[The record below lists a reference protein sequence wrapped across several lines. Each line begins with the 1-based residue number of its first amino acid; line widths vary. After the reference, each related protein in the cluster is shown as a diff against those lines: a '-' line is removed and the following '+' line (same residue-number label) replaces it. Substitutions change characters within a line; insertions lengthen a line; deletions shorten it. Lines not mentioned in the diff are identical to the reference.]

1 MNSPITFGILRE
13 TLPRER
19 RVALTPDGAERL
31 IAAGHTVILETGA
44 GAAAG
49 FEDDEYRAMG
59 ATIAL
64 SNREVGQAANV
75 VVKVH
80 GPGSDEY
87 TLLPPGGTIAGFL
100 HLSHPNAD
108 ALRTHIRENKMSALA
123 FELLEENDGSR
134 PVLEAVSAIGG
145 RVAVMLAAQ
154 SLLSSGGGSGR
165 LLGGAP
171 GVPPLNVVIIG
182 AGAAGEAAAREAQ
195 RMGARVSVLDRDSRA
210 LTRVARRIDGILT
223 AVASRRHL
231 DRAVATADV
240 LICAVATAGRPAPK
254 IVSRRQVRS
263 MPNDAMIIDMS
274 VDEGGCCETTR
285 PHTNEESYIEE
296 GVRHLCVPNLP
307 AEVAQTASIAFTN
320 AILPFL
326 LAIGETKGDDA
337 LASQPPLYR
346 GAVYINGTLRN
357 AVVAELTGESLEET
371 SA

>member
-1 MNSPITFGILRE
+1 MNSPITFGVMRE
-13 TLPRER
+13 ILPRER

-31 IAAGHTVILETGA
+31 IAAGHAVVMESGA
-44 GAAAG
+44 GSAAG
-49 FEDDEYRAMG
+49 FDDDEYRAMG

-64 SNREVGQAANV
+64 SNREVGQAIDV
-75 VVKVH
+75 LVKVH
-80 GPGSDEY
+80 GPGPAEY
-87 TLLPPGGTIAGFL
+87 ELLPQGATVAGFL
-100 HLSHPNAD
+100 HLSNPNAD
-108 ALRTHIRENKMSALA
+108 ALRTVIRDKKMSAIA
-123 FELLEENDGSR
+123 FELLEDDDGAR

-154 SLLSSGGGSGR
+154 SLLSSGGGAGR

-195 RMGARVSVLDRDSRA
+195 RMGARVSVLDRDSKA
-210 LTRVARRIDGILT
+210 LTRVARRIEGILT

-231 DRAVATADV
+231 DRAVATADL

-263 MPNDAMIIDMS
+263 MPTDAMIIDMS

-285 PHTNEESYIEE
+285 PHTNEESYEEE

-307 AEVAQTASIAFTN
+307 SEVAQTASIAFTN

-326 LAIGETKGDDA
+326 LAIGDKSPDPA
-337 LASQPPLYR
+337 LSSEPPLHR
-346 GAVYINGTLRN
+346 GTVYISGSLHN
-357 AVVAELTGESLEET
+357 AVVAELTGEPLGE
-371 SA
+371 

>member
-1 MNSPITFGILRE
+1 MNSPTTFGVMRE
-13 TLPRER
+13 ILPRER
-19 RVALTPDGAERL
+19 RVALTPDGTERL
-31 IAAGHTVILETGA
+31 IAAGHAVIMETGA
-44 GAAAG
+44 GKAAG
-49 FEDDEYRAMG
+49 FDDDDYRAMG
-59 ATIAL
+59 TTIAL
-64 SNREVGQAANV
+64 SNREVSLAADV
-75 VVKVH
+75 LVKVH
-80 GPGSDEY
+80 GPGPSEVD
-87 TLLPPGGTIAGFL
+87 LLPHGGTIAGFL
-100 HLSHPNAD
+100 HLSNQSAKG
-108 ALRTHIRENKMSALA
+108 LRTIIREKELNAVA
-123 FELLEENDGSR
+123 FELLEENDGTR

-154 SLLSSGGGSGR
+154 SLLASGGGSGR

-195 RMGARVSVLDRDSRA
+195 RMGARVSVLDRDSQA

-263 MPNDAMIIDMS
+263 MPSDAMIIDMS
-274 VDEGGCCETTR
+274 VDEGGCCETSR
-285 PHTNEESYIEE
+285 PHTQEESYDEE

-307 AEVAQTASIAFTN
+307 SEVAQTASIAFTN

-326 LAIGETKGDDA
+326 LAMGESSVNNA
-337 LASQPPLYR
+337 LSAEPPLYR
-346 GAVYINGTLRN
+346 GAVYIKGCLRN
-357 AVVAELTGESLEET
+357 SVVAELTGEQLGE
-371 SA
+371 